1 MKAVLIPGD
10 GIGREIAESVREVS
24 AALNTGIEWQEFAA
38 GAEYAAESGEL
49 IAPGTLDAIEA
60 CGWALKGPTATPI
73 GKGFRSIN
81 VQLRQ
86 RFNTYANLRPVR
98 TLPGVPTRFENVD
111 LVIVRENT
119 EDLYKGIEYM
129 LNDEIANGV
138 KLITK
143 PACERICRFAFDYA
157 AANGRKKVTAVHKA
171 NIMKLTD
178 GMFLS
183 TFREVAKDY
192 PAIEADDC
200 IIDALCMKLVQK
212 PEQFDVLVAPNLYG
226 DIISD
231 LCAGLVGGL
240 GFAPSANIGAKTRIY
255 EAVHGSAP
263 DIAGQDKANPSAI
276 LMAFAMMLNDLGET
290 DKAAKLNA
298 AILAQVEEGKVGWTD
313 MMADFYAQFVPWL
326 EAAKNS
332 DLPPAD
338 EAAALLSLFDHVTFE
353 AAQKVGK
360 RTYDDG
366 KFCRSLREKFDS
378 DGKITARQYQALISL
393 AAKYSAQLETGLKAL
408 PEKLRNAVEA
418 AAILRAEREEN
429 RERSEAACASSE
441 YPALFAAFDKVNF
454 EPVTKRGRFS
464 YDDRKF
470 FDSLRKQALSGR
482 ALSEKQLGALR
493 KLAQKYRGELT
504 DPALVDRV
512 LGMEAA
518 AAPAKEEGGA
528 AGETA
533 AAPVASPETE
543 RLLEGLKAV
552 TQWAEPVK
560 RGRFTYDDKAFY
572 ESLAKQYAAGRR
584 FSEKQQ
590 AALAKMAAKYGVK

>member
-1 MKAVLIPGD
+1 
-10 GIGREIAESVREVS
+10 
-24 AALNTGIEWQEFAA
+24 
-38 GAEYAAESGEL
+38 
-49 IAPGTLDAIEA
+49 
-60 CGWALKGPTATPI
+60 
-73 GKGFRSIN
+73 

-263 DIAGQDKANPSAI
+263 DIAGQNKANPSAI
-276 LMAFAMMLNDLGET
+276 LMAFAMMLNDLGMT
-290 DKAAKLNA
+290 DKAARLNA
-298 AILAQVEEGKVGWTD
+298 AILAQVAEG
-313 MMADFYAQFVPWL
+313 
-326 EAAKNS
+326 
-332 DLPPAD
+332 
-338 EAAALLSLFDHVTFE
+338 
-353 AAQKVGK
+353 
-360 RTYDDG
+360 
-366 KFCRSLREKFDS
+366 
-378 DGKITARQYQALISL
+378 
-393 AAKYSAQLETGLKAL
+393 
-408 PEKLRNAVEA
+408 
-418 AAILRAEREEN
+418 
-429 RERSEAACASSE
+429 
-441 YPALFAAFDKVNF
+441 
-454 EPVTKRGRFS
+454 
-464 YDDRKF
+464 
-470 FDSLRKQALSGR
+470 
-482 ALSEKQLGALR
+482 
-493 KLAQKYRGELT
+493 
-504 DPALVDRV
+504 
-512 LGMEAA
+512 
-518 AAPAKEEGGA
+518 
-528 AGETA
+528 
-533 AAPVASPETE
+533 
-543 RLLEGLKAV
+543 KAV
-552 TQWAEPVK
+552 TADIGGTATTTE
-560 RGRFTYDDKAFY
+560 FTDAV
-572 ESLAKQYAAGRR
+572 AAR
-584 FSEKQQ
+584 
-590 AALAKMAAKYGVK
+590 L